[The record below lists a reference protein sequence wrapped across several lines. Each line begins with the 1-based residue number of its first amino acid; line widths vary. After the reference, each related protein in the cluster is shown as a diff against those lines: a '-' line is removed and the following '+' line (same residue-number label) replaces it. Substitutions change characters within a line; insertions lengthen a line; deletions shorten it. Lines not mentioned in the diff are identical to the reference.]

1 MQMDVD
7 VCVGEPRAPV
17 HAVDANDAGDLQ
29 RQLNALLT
37 LTPLQLRAQW
47 HRDYRHRAPPS
58 ISTQKLARA
67 IAFRLQAAHYG
78 IKDTVEPGRGLSRI
92 SALTD
97 GLGGP
102 TVLRRLWEGEDHE
115 VIKEG
120 DTYLYAGKTY
130 ASLSAVA
137 RAITGTRWNGWAFF
151 GLKNPAAKTKGGVD
165 AGE

>member
-1 MQMDVD
+1 MIMDNDILPNNRPQPAVA
-7 VCVGEPRAPV
+7 AP
-17 HAVDANDAGDLQ
+17 DAIPAALQ
-29 RQLNALLT
+29 SQLDALLT
-37 LTPLQLRAQW
+37 LTPNQLRARW
-47 HRDYRHRAPPS
+47 HKDFRHRASSS

-67 IAFRLQAAHYG
+67 IAFRLQAAHFG
-78 IKDTVEPGRGLSRI
+78 VRDTIEPGRGLSRI

-102 TVLRRLWEGEDHE
+102 TVLRRLWGGQDHE

-120 DTYLYAGKTY
+120 DAYLYAGETY

-151 GLKNPAAKTKGGVD
+151 GLKNPAAKTKGGAD
-165 AGE
+165 AR

>member
-1 MQMDVD
+1 MDAD
-7 VCVGEPRAPV
+7 VCVGEPTAPL
-17 HAVDANDAGDLQ
+17 HAVGVDDAGDLQ
-29 RQLNALLT
+29 RQLDALLT
-37 LTPLQLRAQW
+37 LTPQQLRAQW

-67 IAFRLQAAHYG
+67 IAFRLQAAHHG
-78 IKDTVEPGRGLSRI
+78 IKDTVEPGRGFSRI

-102 TVLRRLWEGEDHE
+102 TVLRRLWEGQDHE

-120 DTYLYAGKTY
+120 DAYLYAGKTY

-151 GLKNPAAKTKGGVD
+151 GLKNPAAKTKGD
-165 AGE
+165 AYAGG

>member
-1 MQMDVD
+1 MDAE
-7 VCVGEPRAPV
+7 VCVGEPTAPL
-17 HAVDANDAGDLQ
+17 HAVGVDDAGGLQ
-29 RQLNALLT
+29 RQLDALLT
-37 LTPLQLRAQW
+37 LTPQQLRAQW

-67 IAFRLQAAHYG
+67 IAFRLQAAHHG
-78 IKDTVEPGRGLSRI
+78 IKDTVEPGRGLTRI

-102 TVLRRLWEGEDHE
+102 TVLRRLWEGQDHE

-120 DTYLYAGKTY
+120 DAYLYAGKTY

-151 GLKNPAAKTKGGVD
+151 GLKNPAAKTKGD
-165 AGE
+165 ARVGG